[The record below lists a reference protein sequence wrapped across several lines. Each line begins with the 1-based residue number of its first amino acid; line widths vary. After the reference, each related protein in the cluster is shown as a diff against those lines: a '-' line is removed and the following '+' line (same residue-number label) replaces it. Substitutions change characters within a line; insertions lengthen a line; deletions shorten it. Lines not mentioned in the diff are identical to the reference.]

1 MWCCFLLASCAIKAD
16 LPVAEN
22 KPISIYVVGDSLT
35 SGNGQVLKNGQPHPE
50 SWVGYLPEEVVV
62 EGTWAVS
69 GATTEDM
76 AEGVSASA
84 AEILVVMAAE
94 NDYDIGISMIEI
106 AANLDRIVEEVGAPR
121 VLIVGATPT
130 DYDPDTAKLLNW
142 QLREYADGHGYDY
155 VDGGRDVR
163 DANGDWLPGMSDDG
177 IHPTAAAARI
187 IAATIMTGIRR

>member
-1 MWCCFLLASCAIKAD
+1 MS
-16 LPVAEN
+16 V
-22 KPISIYVVGDSLT
+22 YVVGDSLT
-35 SGNGQVLKNGQPHPE
+35 AGNGQVLKNGKPHPD

-84 AEILVVMAAE
+84 AEILVIMAAE
-94 NDYDIGISMIEI
+94 NDYDNGISMIEI
-106 AANLDRIVEEVGAPR
+106 AANLDLIVKEVGSPQ

-130 DYDPDTAKLLNW
+130 DYDPETAKRLNW
-142 QLREYADGHGYDY
+142 QLREYADDRGYDY

-163 DANGDWLPGMSDDG
+163 NTNGDWLPGMSDDG
-177 IHPTAAAARI
+177 VHPTAAAARV
-187 IAATIMTGIRR
+187 IAKTIMAGIHR